1 MKIRTT
7 MRDHFRSARMAII
20 INITRNSCWWAC
32 GEEGNF
38 VHCWWGC
45 TSWQPLRR
53 KEWSFL
59 KKLVIK
65 PSYDLVIPVLVIH
78 RGEKKKT
85 QLIGKD
91 ACTPASTAAL
101 FIMVKTWKQ
110 PVSINIWKGK
120 DVVYIHNGILAT
132 KGGNSTIWSNMDGPR
147 GSMWSEISQTEEDK
161 CSKIS
166 PMCGI

>member
-1 MKIRTT
+1 
-7 MRDHFRSARMAII
+7 
-20 INITRNSCWWAC
+20 
-32 GEEGNF
+32 
-38 VHCWWGC
+38 
-45 TSWQPLRR
+45 
-53 KEWSFL
+53 
-59 KKLVIK
+59 
-65 PSYDLVIPVLVIH
+65 
-78 RGEKKKT
+78 
-85 QLIGKD
+85 
-91 ACTPASTAAL
+91 
-101 FIMVKTWKQ
+101 MVKTWKQ